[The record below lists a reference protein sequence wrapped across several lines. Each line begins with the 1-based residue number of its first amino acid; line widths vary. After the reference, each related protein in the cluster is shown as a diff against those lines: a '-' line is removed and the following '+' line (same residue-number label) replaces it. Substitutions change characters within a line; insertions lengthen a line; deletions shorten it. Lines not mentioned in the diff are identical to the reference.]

1 VKKATNL
8 SELFE
13 KLDDLKTVFRY
24 GEKLIPVI
32 QGLVDFM
39 RDTVPLLENINTSI
53 AESTSKIPKAT
64 NQIHNITSATELA
77 TTEILDII
85 DVISNDI
92 SWAEKSISTLIK
104 NEKEKDE
111 IFHSLKALVNNHP
124 EAAALLVRYEEINNV
139 NLILSP
145 LIELF
150 EKIRSNVYNITL
162 SLQVQDITAQQ
173 LAAVNH
179 LIESVQEKLSALVI
193 DFEVT
198 NVSVLDASSIQVPL
212 NTTFDP
218 NARYSKSLDQQDTAD
233 ALVKDHQI
241 RTSQDEID
249 KLFS

>member
-1 VKKATNL
+1 MKSATNL

-39 RDTVPLLENINTSI
+39 RDTVPLLENINSSI
-53 AESTSKIPKAT
+53 SESTSKIPKAT
-64 NQIHNITSATELA
+64 NQISNVTSATELA

-85 DVISNDI
+85 DIISNDI
-92 SWAEKSISTLIK
+92 STAETAISSLIK
-104 NEKEKDE
+104 IEKEKVE
-111 IFHSLKALVNNHP
+111 ILSVIKTLVGGNEKVDALF
-124 EAAALLVRYEEINNV
+124 ERYEKINYV
-139 NLILSP
+139 NPILAP
-145 LIELF
+145 LTELL
-150 EKIRSNVYNITL
+150 EKTRTNVYNITL

-173 LAAVNH
+173 LASVNH
-179 LIESVQEKLSALVI
+179 LIESVQERLTSLVI

-198 NVSVLDASSIQVPL
+198 NVSVLDSSVIQVPQ

-218 NARYSKSLDQQDTAD
+218 NARYSKSVDQQDAAD
-233 ALVKDHQI
+233 ELVKDHHN

>member
-1 VKKATNL
+1 MKKATNL

-13 KLDDLKTVFRY
+13 KLDDLKSVFRY

-39 RDTVPLLENINTSI
+39 RDTVPLLENINSSI
-53 AESTSKIPKAT
+53 SESTSKIPKAT

-92 SWAEKSISTLIK
+92 STAEEAISSLIRI
-104 NEKEKDE
+104 EKEKEE
-111 IFHSLKALVNNHP
+111 ILLEIKNLTEDNLEV
-124 EAAALLVRYEEINNV
+124 AALFERYARINKV
-139 NLILSP
+139 NPVLSP
-145 LIELF
+145 LTELF
-150 EKIRSNVYNITL
+150 EKIRNNVYNITL

-179 LIESVQEKLSALVI
+179 LIESVQEKLSSLVI

-198 NVSVLDASSIQVPL
+198 NVSVLDSTAIQVPL

-233 ALVKDHQI
+233 ALVKDHQC

>member
-8 SELFE
+8 SELFD
-13 KLDDLKTVFRY
+13 KLDDLKSVFRY

-39 RDTVPLLENINTSI
+39 RDTVPLLENINVSI

-64 NQIHNITSATELA
+64 DQIQNITSATELA

-92 SWAEKSISTLIK
+92 SVAEKSITTLTK
-104 NEKEKDE
+104 NEQEKEK
-111 IFHSLKALVNNHP
+111 IFLAMKALVNDNP
-124 EAAALLVRYEEINNV
+124 EAATLLARYEEINQV
-139 NLILSP
+139 NSILNP

-150 EKIRSNVYNITL
+150 EKIRNNVYNITL

-198 NVSVLDASSIQVPL
+198 NVSVLDSSPILVPL

-218 NARYSKSLDQQDTAD
+218 NARYSKSGANQDVAD
-233 ALVKDHQI
+233 ELVKDHAS
-241 RTSQDEID
+241 RASQDEID

>member
-1 VKKATNL
+1 VKKVTNL

-64 NQIHNITSATELA
+64 SQIHNITSATELA

-92 SWAEKSISTLIK
+92 STAEESISTLIK
-104 NEKEKDE
+104 NEKEKEE
-111 IFHSLKALVNNHP
+111 IFLAMKALVINNP
-124 EAAALLVRYEEINNV
+124 EASALLIRYEAINNV

-145 LIELF
+145 LVELF

-198 NVSVLDASSIQVPL
+198 NVSVLDSSTIQVAH
-212 NTTFDP
+212 NAAFDP
-218 NARYSKSLDQQDTAD
+218 NARYSRSLDNQNVAD
-233 ALVKDHQI
+233 ALVKDQMD
-241 RTSQDEID
+241 RASQDEID
-249 KLFS
+249 RIFS

>member
-1 VKKATNL
+1 MKKATNL

-13 KLDDLKTVFRY
+13 KLDDLKSVFKY

-39 RDTVPLLENINTSI
+39 RDTVPLLENINSSI
-53 AESTSKIPKAT
+53 SESTSKIPKAT

-85 DVISNDI
+85 DIISNDI
-92 SWAEKSISTLIK
+92 SVAEEAISSLIK
-104 NEKEKDE
+104 IEKEKEVILGE
-111 IFHSLKALVNNHP
+111 IKTLTGGNLEVAVLF
-124 EAAALLVRYEEINNV
+124 ERYEKINKV
-139 NLILSP
+139 NPVLTP
-145 LIELF
+145 LTELF

-179 LIESVQEKLSALVI
+179 LIESVQEKLSSLVI

-198 NVSVLDASSIQVPL
+198 NVSVLDSSAIQVPL

-218 NARYSKSLDQQDTAD
+218 NARYSKSVDQQDAAD
-233 ALVKDHQI
+233 ELVKDHQS

>member
-1 VKKATNL
+1 MKTATNL

-13 KLDDLKTVFRY
+13 KLDDLKSVFRY

-39 RDTVPLLENINTSI
+39 RDTVPLLENINSSI
-53 AESTSKIPKAT
+53 SESTSKIPKAT

-92 SWAEKSISTLIK
+92 SAAEEAIGSLTKIE
-104 NEKEKDE
+104 NEKEE
-111 IFHSLKALVNNHP
+111 ILSEIKSLTVNNL
-124 EAAALLVRYEEINNV
+124 EVAALFERYEKV
-139 NLILSP
+139 NKVNPVLSP
-145 LIELF
+145 LTELF

-179 LIESVQEKLSALVI
+179 LIESVQEKLSSLVI

-198 NVSVLDASSIQVPL
+198 NVSVLDSTAIQVPL

-233 ALVKDHQI
+233 ALVKDHQS

>member
-1 VKKATNL
+1 MKTATNL

-13 KLDDLKTVFRY
+13 KLDDLKSVFRY

-39 RDTVPLLENINTSI
+39 RDTVPLLENINSSI
-53 AESTSKIPKAT
+53 SESTSKIPKAT

-92 SWAEKSISTLIK
+92 SVAEEAISSLIK
-104 NEKEKDE
+104 IEKEKEE
-111 IFHSLKALVNNHP
+111 ILLEIKSLTENNL
-124 EAAALLVRYEEINNV
+124 EVAALFERYEKVTKANPV
-139 NLILSP
+139 LSP
-145 LIELF
+145 LTELF
-150 EKIRSNVYNITL
+150 GKIRSNVYNITL

-179 LIESVQEKLSALVI
+179 LIESVQEKLSSLVI

-198 NVSVLDASSIQVPL
+198 NVSVLDSTAIQVPL

-233 ALVKDHQI
+233 ALVKDHQS

>member
-1 VKKATNL
+1 VKKISNL
-8 SELFE
+8 SELFD
-13 KLDDLKTVFRY
+13 KLDELKTVFRY

-64 NQIHNITSATELA
+64 NQIHNITSATEMA
-77 TTEILDII
+77 TKEILDII

-92 SWAEKSISTLIK
+92 SGAKEKISSLIK
-104 NEKEKDE
+104 HEKEKNE
-111 IFHSLKALVNNHP
+111 LFLAMKALTNNHP
-124 EAAALLVRYEEINNV
+124 EAETLSARYLEISNADIV
-139 NLILSP
+139 LTP
-145 LIELF
+145 LIELL
-150 EKIRSNVYNITL
+150 EVTRSNVYNITL

-179 LIESVQEKLSALVI
+179 LIESVQEKLSALII

-198 NVSVLDASSIQVPL
+198 NVSVLDSSTIQVPL
-212 NTTFDP
+212 HTSFDP
-218 NARYSKSLDQQDTAD
+218 NARYSKSTDQQEVAD
-233 ALVKDHQI
+233 ALVKDQSS

-249 KLFS
+249 KIFS

>member
-1 VKKATNL
+1 MKTATNL

-13 KLDDLKTVFRY
+13 KLDDLKSVFRY

-39 RDTVPLLENINTSI
+39 RDTVPLLENINSSI
-53 AESTSKIPKAT
+53 SESTSKIPKAT

-85 DVISNDI
+85 DVISTDI
-92 SWAEKSISTLIK
+92 SVAEEAISSLIK
-104 NEKEKDE
+104 IEKEKEE
-111 IFHSLKALVNNHP
+111 ILLEIKSLTVNNL
-124 EAAALLVRYEEINNV
+124 EVAALFERYEKINKV
-139 NLILSP
+139 NPVLSP
-145 LIELF
+145 LTELF

-179 LIESVQEKLSALVI
+179 LIESVQEKLSSLVI

-198 NVSVLDASSIQVPL
+198 NVSVLDSTAIQVPL

-233 ALVKDHQI
+233 ALVKDHQS